1 MFEKLAR
8 SRPTSNTTSPYG
20 PLCAAPPHQT
30 RLPVRPSYS
39 GATTCAAVGSGIG
52 NDGPTDRAD
61 RPKRAAADSLNGV
74 KEGQTEFLTLQSERR
89 VRSGGT
95 RAWREGQLGLRSQNE
110 TTRNPTPP
118 PIAGMVRS
126 LSRPPSVR
134 RAAPCAQIAIGA
146 TPPRPPRQCRWTP
159 QEARCGVASKR
170 PVIREEWRER
180 EGGDDGATPPTSG
193 DSDGASEG
201 LIRQTDTHGGSAL
214 APSWSLLSGDL
225 SPGQRAYRRNRS
237 RTKIMRL

>member
-39 GATTCAAVGSGIG
+39 RATTCAAVGSGIG

-74 KEGQTEFLTLQSERR
+74 KKGQTEFFTLQSERSE
-89 VRSGGT
+89 RSGGT
-95 RAWREGQLGLRSQNE
+95 RVWREGQLGLRSQNE

-126 LSRPPSVR
+126 LSLPPSAPSAAPLPAPRLQSGPLRPARPASVVGHHKKRAAVSPPKGRSFEKNGEREKGATTAPHRR
-134 RAAPCAQIAIGA
+134 RAATA
-146 TPPRPPRQCRWTP
+146 TER
-159 QEARCGVASKR
+159 ARA
-170 PVIREEWRER
+170 
-180 EGGDDGATPPTSG
+180 
-193 DSDGASEG
+193 
-201 LIRQTDTHGGSAL
+201 
-214 APSWSLLSGDL
+214 
-225 SPGQRAYRRNRS
+225 
-237 RTKIMRL
+237 